1 VFGDFSQES
10 VGCGQDLRPL
20 GVGQRG
26 VQRLDFRCTALLLCL
41 EVTADSGHGVL
52 GADHTST
59 GGQSFRTIEV
69 FMSEAKFT
77 SARLGPGHVP
87 RFGNLAVP
95 PQSRAADLVPSKIL
109 DSLECSSGLT
119 GVKIRTNLVGDPIG
133 QTEPGGC
140 EGIGRSSDPFGKLKV
155 VDCAGQVVGR
165 ASAIR
170 PGYQIQPESAAKLY
184 SLVVVCYVRT
194 GRQGIGLII
203 SACPGGFLGLP
214 QDDPPMSQHG

>member
-10 VGCGQDLRPL
+10 LGCGQDLRPL
-20 GVGQRG
+20 GVGQRR
-26 VQRLDFRCTALLLCL
+26 VQRFDFRCNTLLLDL

-52 GADHTST
+52 GGDHTRT
-59 GGQSFRTIEV
+59 GGQSFRTIEL
-69 FMSEAKFT
+69 FMSEAEFT

-87 RFGNLAVP
+87 RLGNLAVP
-95 PQSRAADLVPSKIL
+95 PQCRTADLVPSKVL

-119 GVKIRTNLVGDPIG
+119 GVKICTNLVRDPIG
-133 QTEPGGC
+133 QIEPGGC
-140 EGIGRSSDPFGKLKV
+140 EGIGRSSDPFSKLKV

-165 ASAIR
+165 ASSIR
-170 PGYQIQPESAAKLY
+170 PGDQIQPESPAKLY
-184 SLVVVCYVRT
+184 SLVVIRYVRT
-194 GRQGIGLII
+194 GRQGIGLAI